1 MLVFFLFLVH
11 VLFEL
16 LVENGTFH
24 FSIDVSF
31 DDFIA
36 KVDNLFV
43 EEGKVL
49 LRVLIEPIVVLLF
62 LLHHLL

>member
-24 FSIDVSF
+24 FAIDVGF